1 MSNVTKNNKSIQ
13 NTLRNSYETENIRQ
27 MYTNRNMPIYNPI
40 YENNKSREVSFTLRS
55 KSEITLPKIL
65 LNETNH
71 IKSLPRLN
79 PKIPNFKKTINS
91 D

>member
-1 MSNVTKNNKSIQ
+1 
-13 NTLRNSYETENIRQ
+13 
-27 MYTNRNMPIYNPI
+27 MPDYNPL
-40 YENNKSREVSFTLRS
+40 YENKKSREVCFSQRS
-55 KSEITLPKIL
+55 KSEIALPKIL